1 MFNLSFWKMSLERAL
16 KTAAQAVL
24 LAVGASSGLD
34 LFSLDWLGVLGTAA
48 AGALLSVVTS
58 MASVGFGDAGTPS
71 LVHEDVP
78 GSEVNDGFP
87 S

>member
-34 LFSLDWLGVLGTAA
+34 LFSLDWLGVLGAAA
-48 AGALLSVVTS
+48 AGGQIPQHRGKRAPQPGPGRT
-58 MASVGFGDAGTPS
+58 GT
-71 LVHEDVP
+71 
-78 GSEVNDGFP
+78 G
-87 S
+87 